1 VRDFIPIQ
9 ICEPRNLPA
18 RPIPL
23 PTTARAS
30 RHPIILGMR
39 SDYIG
44 IVRADSEDLYTFE
57 SGLTPGHAFALLE
70 IEVEHHYQDCCE

>member
-1 VRDFIPIQ
+1 
-9 ICEPRNLPA
+9 
-18 RPIPL
+18 
-23 PTTARAS
+23 
-30 RHPIILGMR
+30 MR